1 MLKGIKAHTVYV
13 YIHKQTQILNDAN
26 KLRSAVELNKQR
38 DTVFTVILY
47 LTVLCRLEWICIL
60 MYLPK
65 EKCLKTNYSKFSLNS
80 QTPLKCLLKNQKL
93 SNYAKTPVSFY
104 APV

>member
-1 MLKGIKAHTVYV
+1 MLKGIKAHTVYA

-47 LTVLCRLEWICIL
+47 LTVLCRLE
-60 MYLPK
+60 
-65 EKCLKTNYSKFSLNS
+65 
-80 QTPLKCLLKNQKL
+80 
-93 SNYAKTPVSFY
+93 
-104 APV
+104 

>member
-1 MLKGIKAHTVYV
+1 MRSDSCKKKKKKKKRARCYARMLKGIKAHTVYA

-65 EKCLKTNYSKFSLNS
+65 EKCLKTNYSNL
-80 QTPLKCLLKNQKL
+80 
-93 SNYAKTPVSFY
+93 V
-104 APV
+104 